1 MTSYRP
7 LTGYVPVTPAFQ
19 MEDFF
24 RLLLVQ
30 RRLILGIA
38 GLVVLAI
45 ILIALM
51 LPTIYSSSA
60 VVMLDPRK
68 NNVTDMSEVLMRLE
82 TDPASLQNQ
91 IQILTSRDLAAK
103 TVASLK
109 LDEDP
114 EFNPAFAEPGISQV
128 IGDLG
133 QALNPRNWFGG
144 DSAISGAQRLHERVL
159 DNFQKHVGAGAN
171 GLSTAITVTA
181 TSHDPVKASRI
192 ANALVDA
199 YIDDQIATKRS
210 AAERGTDWLNQ
221 HIRDL
226 AQQMQQ
232 QESAVATYKALHNLN
247 DVAPGSSLVDQQMAG
262 INTQI
267 VQARSDLAEKQAQND
282 RVQTLVRSGNGGD
295 VGQIISSPLIVQL
308 RTQEADLI
316 RQEGDLSTKY
326 GPLYPKMKALEGEK
340 TELDLKIKTEVGRL
354 AGAIANDVTVAR
366 AHLASL
372 ESSLSGTARQQTAQN
387 MARAEMDALQ
397 SNAGSTRA
405 QYEAFVGRLRQTQ
418 DQDMAVTPD
427 SRVISAAS
435 VPLSPS
441 APKRTLIVLASIPLG
456 LLIGVMVILLKER
469 FGPPRMIP
477 ALPAARMTPRARSVR
492 SGSGVRSGLP
502 DILTP
507 ATPSWDGPPILADI
521 PDAISLKA
529 GDAMLDQ
536 PSSPYAYRMAAL
548 VRQLESSKGAA
559 VVALTSIAPDEGRS
573 AVGISLARA
582 AARMGKKVVIID
594 CDPAQ
599 TTRRAMRVPD
609 HGGIYDVL
617 SGAMPLNRVLTR
629 DSRTDAVVL
638 AMTRQPP
645 NMVTM
650 FGSEQMKKLIR
661 LLRDNCDMVVVDC
674 ARASAPE
681 TWLLARMS
689 DATLMVSRRGV
700 LNTPILAKSLEILTA
715 AKVAP
720 LGLIVTR

>member
-24 RLLLVQ
+24 RLLLAE

-38 GLVVLAI
+38 GAVVLAA

-51 LPTIYSSSA
+51 LPTVYSSSA

-68 NNVTDMSEVLMRLE
+68 NSVTDMSEVLMRLE

-103 TVASLK
+103 AVASLK

-114 EFNPAFAEPGISQV
+114 EFNPALADPGIGQV
-128 IGDLG
+128 VADLG
-133 QALNPRNWFGG
+133 QALNPKNWFGG
-144 DSAISGAQRLHERVL
+144 DSAVSGAQRLHERVL

-181 TSHDPVKASRI
+181 TSRDPVKASRI

-199 YIDDQIATKRS
+199 YIDDQIVTKRT
-210 AAERGTDWLNQ
+210 AAEHSTEWLNQ

-226 AQQMQQ
+226 AGQMQQ

-262 INTQI
+262 INNQI
-267 VQARSDLAEKQAQND
+267 VQARSDLAEKQAQSD
-282 RVQTLVRSGNGGD
+282 RVQALIRSGNGGD

-316 RQEGDLSTKY
+316 RQEGELSTKY
-326 GPLYPKMKALEGEK
+326 GPLYPKMKALEAER

-354 AGAIANDVTVAR
+354 AGAIASDVTVAR

-387 MARAEMDALQ
+387 MARAELDALQ

-435 VPLSPS
+435 VPLAPS

-456 LLIGVMVILLKER
+456 LLLGVMVILLKER
-469 FGPPRMIP
+469 FGLPRMIA
-477 ALPAARMTPRARSVR
+477 ALPARVTPRARSMRSRPAVR
-492 SGSGVRSGLP
+492 GGFP

-507 ATPSWDGPPILADI
+507 AAPSWDGPPILADI

-529 GDAMLDQ
+529 GDMMLDQ
-536 PSSPYAYRMAAL
+536 PTSPYAYRMAAL

-599 TTRRAMRVPD
+599 TARRAMRVPD

-650 FGSEQMKKLIR
+650 FGSEQMKKLVR

>member
-24 RLLLVQ
+24 RLLSAE

-38 GLVVLAI
+38 GLVVLAA
-45 ILIALM
+45 ILIALL

-68 NNVTDMSEVLMRLE
+68 NNVTDMSEILTRLDA
-82 TDPASLQNQ
+82 DPASLQNQ

-103 TVASLK
+103 VVASLK
-109 LDEDP
+109 LDDDP
-114 EFNPAFAEPGISQV
+114 EFNPALAEPGIGQV
-128 IGDLG
+128 ITDLG
-133 QALNPRNWFGG
+133 LALNPRNWFGDDG
-144 DSAISGAQRLHERVL
+144 AVSGAQRLHERVL
-159 DNFQKHVGAGAN
+159 DNFQKHIGAGAN

-181 TSHDPVKASRI
+181 TARDPVKASRI

-199 YIDDQIATKRS
+199 YIDDQITTKRN
-210 AAERGTDWLNQ
+210 AAERSTDWLNQ

-232 QESAVATYKALHNLN
+232 QESAVAAYKALHNLN
-247 DVAPGSSLVDQQMAG
+247 DSAPGSSLVDQQMAG
-262 INTQI
+262 INAQI
-267 VQARSDLAEKQAQND
+267 VQAQSELAEKQAQND
-282 RVQTLVRSGNGGD
+282 RVQALIRSGNGGD
-295 VGQIISSPLIVQL
+295 VGQIVSSPLIVQL

-326 GPLYPKMKALEGEK
+326 GPLYPKMKALEAEK
-340 TELDLKIKTEVGRL
+340 SDLDQKIRTEVNRL
-354 AGAIANDVTVAR
+354 AGAMASDVAVAR

-372 ESSLSGTARQQTAQN
+372 ESSLTGTARQQTAQN
-387 MARAEMDALQ
+387 MARAELDALQ
-397 SNAGSTRA
+397 SNAASTRA

-441 APKRTLIVLASIPLG
+441 APKRTMIVLASIPLA
-456 LLIGVMVILLKER
+456 LLIGVMAALLKER
-469 FGPPRMIP
+469 FAFRRVVP
-477 ALPAARMTPRARSVR
+477 ALPARVMPRARSMR
-492 SGSGVRSGLP
+492 PGSGVHDVP
-502 DILTP
+502 DILRP
-507 ATPSWDGPPILADI
+507 AAPSWSGPPILADI

-529 GDAMLDQ
+529 GDAMLDH
-536 PSSPYAYRMAAL
+536 PASPYAYRMAAL
-548 VRQLESSKGAA
+548 VRQLESQKGGA
-559 VVALTSIAPDEGRS
+559 VVAMTSIAPDEGRS
-573 AVGISLARA
+573 AIGISLARA

-609 HGGIYDVL
+609 QGGIYDVL
-617 SGAMPLNRVLTR
+617 SGAMPLNRVLMR
-629 DSRTDAVVL
+629 DSRTNAVVL

-700 LNTPILAKSLEILTA
+700 LNTPILTKSLEILTA